1 MTVNLEIKHMELNV
15 ERREVCNG
23 PSRMTD
29 TEVLS
34 KFELMD
40 GSPVGSLSIPVRLI
54 SPPCPTRRNFRY

>member
-1 MTVNLEIKHMELNV
+1 MTVNLEIKHMELNI

-54 SPPCPTRRNFRY
+54 SPPCPTSRN